1 VKNLLEIIKGRRSI
15 REFQPERVPAR
26 RIRELIEAARWAP
39 SAHNAQPW
47 RFLLLDGKEEKER
60 LAEAMAGAYRRFL
73 KKDRHPPAEIGNR
86 VRKSVLRLRAAPSL
100 ILACLCRKDCR
111 SFPDPHRN
119 RLEEIL
125 AHQGIGAALQNL
137 LLLAASRG
145 LGTCWISAPLF
156 CPRAVS
162 SALAVPQ
169 NWEPVALIA
178 VGRPKAA
185 KKRGTRRGLENILGA
200 REKGSAS

>member
-1 VKNLLEIIKGRRSI
+1 MNKLLKIIKGRRSI
-15 REFQPERVPAR
+15 REFLPEKVPAK

-47 RFLLLDGKEEKER
+47 RFFLLDGEEEKER
-60 LAEAMAGAYRRFL
+60 LAEAMAGAFRRVL
-73 KKDRHPPAEIGNR
+73 KKDRHPDAEIGSR

-100 ILACLCRKDCR
+100 ILVCLCREDCR
-111 SFPDPHRN
+111 SYSDRRRN

-125 AHQGIGAALQNL
+125 AHHGIGAALQNI
-137 LLLAASRG
+137 LLLASSRG

-156 CPRAVS
+156 CPQAVS
-162 SALAVPQ
+162 DALAVPQ

-178 VGRPKAA
+178 VGRPIAG
-185 KKRGTRRGLENILGA
+185 KKQGTRRGLQTIFGA
-200 REKGSAS
+200 RKKGSVS